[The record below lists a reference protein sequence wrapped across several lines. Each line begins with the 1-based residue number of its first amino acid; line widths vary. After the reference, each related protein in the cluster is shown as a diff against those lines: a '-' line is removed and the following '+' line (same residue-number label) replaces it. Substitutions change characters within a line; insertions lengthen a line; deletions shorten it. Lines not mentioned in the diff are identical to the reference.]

1 MRPTCKQFSTF
12 AAKASL
18 IRSHQ
23 RAPQNESQVSK
34 RRASETITCAKDLHF
49 RILAGD
55 SAAVSELLQSF
66 APTLIRRLRQT
77 FTRVSEVHIV
87 DGVDEAVVDYVLRP
101 TQYDSH
107 IGVSLFRYLYW
118 ASRRNVLDYIRSES
132 RRRGRERAYAELI
145 TATNGDDHC
154 AQRSRQLEQVMDL
167 CNDVTWS
174 SRDQRTL
181 HRFLEGERNPAVL
194 ASVLG
199 VSNRSPHEQRAE
211 IKRFKDRVIKRL
223 RRLVQ
228 ATRSQQT
235 M

>member
-1 MRPTCKQFSTF
+1 MPCRGRGICD
-12 AAKASL
+12 ASL
-18 IRSHQ
+18 GRLVQSSAVTRADRIRAT
-23 RAPQNESQVSK
+23 RGV
-34 RRASETITCAKDLHF
+34 RRALLCAGCGGLTHTNC
-49 RILAGD
+49 
-55 SAAVSELLQSF
+55 
-66 APTLIRRLRQT
+66 PLR
-77 FTRVSEVHIV
+77 FPVR
-87 DGVDEAVVDYVLRP
+87 
-101 TQYDSH
+101 
-107 IGVSLFRYLYW
+107 F
-118 ASRRNVLDYIRSES
+118 IRSES